1 LDCLLEELPTIDV
14 LAYLWETGLFGLAF
28 RTVWLL
34 RSLMLALPSLYLA
47 MRMSK
52 VAFGHCYNLLLLF
65 FCHCL
70 KILKFSNRYAAN
82 RKRAVNV
89 GTGKLNGLKSHDYHI
104 FIERLMLV
112 MFRGYFKGNLWK
124 MFVEISYFYR

>member
-1 LDCLLEELPTIDV
+1 LEAKPNARGKLSRPKDSYYLKPTERKEV
-14 LAYLWETGLFGLAF
+14 L
-28 RTVWLL
+28 R
-34 RSLMLALPSLYLA
+34 
-47 MRMSK
+47 
-52 VAFGHCYNLLLLF
+52 
-65 FCHCL
+65 CL

-89 GTGKLNGLKSHDYHI
+89 GTGNLNGLKSHDYHI

-124 MFVEISYFYR
+124 IFVEISYFYRQICAKHVSKVMM